1 MYTKWLFHFLQLLL
15 FYKILFNTCIPKN
28 SENHKKSTL
37 VFSYPSKHARSGQCW
52 PSVGRVG
59 KTSANLP
66 TLCQCCQCF
75 ANIFAK
81 AVIIVVVSFLEFF
94 SQLFNDSGPFSFTY
108 RYLIC
113 QKYFFFIAIQPTLVE
128 YWLNIG
134 CQHRHYAFQPIQG
147 QRWMPAPGQ
156 HWWIKF
162 FLTTDNFL

>member
-1 MYTKWLFHFLQLLL
+1 MLESSDGVLEY
-15 FYKILFNTCIPKN
+15 
-28 SENHKKSTL
+28 S
-37 VFSYPSKHARSGQCW
+37 PSKHARSGQCW

-59 KTSANLP
+59 KTSTNLQ

-75 ANIFAK
+75 ATIFAN

-94 SQLFNDSGPFSFTY
+94 HNCVMILGHFLL
-108 RYLIC
+108 LIAF
-113 QKYFFFIAIQPTLVE
+113 QFAKNTFFFITIQPTLVE

-134 CQHRHYAFQPIQG
+134 CQHRHYAFQPIQV

-162 FLTTDNFL
+162 FLTTDNCL